1 MKYGLIGK
9 QLSHSFSPELHA
21 RLGNYDYEL
30 FELGEQ
36 ELGDFLHGADIG
48 GINVTIP
55 YKTAVI
61 PHLDGL
67 SDEARLLGSVNTVV
81 RRGGR
86 IVGYNT
92 DIFGM
97 RELISHVG
105 ADVRGKK
112 VLVLG
117 TGGTARTAA
126 FCARDLG
133 ASDIFLVSREK
144 SAHTDLPF
152 QVVDYAGAYGEHSDA
167 EVIINA
173 TPVGM
178 YPRGEDVPIDIEK
191 FPRLSAVID
200 AVYNPLRTKLVSD
213 ARRLGICAEG
223 GLYMLVAQ
231 AVYASALFLDKSPD
245 VESIDVIYRD
255 LLKKKENIILI
266 GMPTSGKN
274 TVGKLLADSTGRP
287 LCVTDDEIER
297 GLGYT
302 ISEYFEHHT
311 EGEFRALEAR
321 TIIGLASQSGAV
333 IATGGGCI
341 LRAESIEALRS
352 TGRIYFIDR
361 SPALLFPTDHRPL
374 ARTRSDIE
382 RLYRSRYML
391 YRSMCDV
398 RVDGDPT
405 PEEVAQR
412 IREDFF
418 GR

>member
-9 QLSHSFSPELHA
+9 RLSHSFSPELHA
-21 RLGNYDYEL
+21 RLGNYDYGL
-30 FELGEQ
+30 FELE
-36 ELGDFLHGADIG
+36 EHEIGDFLHGSDIG
-48 GINVTIP
+48 GVNVTIP
-55 YKTAVI
+55 YKAAVI

-67 SDEARLLGSVNTVV
+67 SDEAALLGSVNTVV

-86 IVGYNT
+86 LIGYNT

-97 RELISHVG
+97 RELIFHAG

-126 FCARDLG
+126 FCVKCLG
-133 ASDIFLVSREK
+133 ASEIFLVSREP
-144 SAHTDLPF
+144 SAHTDMPF
-152 QVVDYAGAYGEHSDA
+152 PVIDYAGAYGAHSDA
-167 EVIINA
+167 DVIINA

-178 YPRGEDVPIDIEK
+178 YPRGEDVPVDVEK
-191 FPRLSAVID
+191 FPRLSAVVD
-200 AVYNPLRTKLVSD
+200 AVYNPLRTRLVSD
-213 ARRLGICAEG
+213 ARRLGIRAEG

-231 AVYASALFLDKSPD
+231 AVYASALFLDTSPD
-245 VESIDVIYRD
+245 AEEIDRIYRE
-255 LLKKKENIILI
+255 LLCEKENIVLI

-274 TVGKLLADSTGRP
+274 TVGKILADSTGRP
-287 LCVTDDEIER
+287 PCVTDDEIER
-297 GLGYT
+297 KLGYT

-311 EGEFRALEAR
+311 EAEFRTLEAN
-321 TIIGLASQSGAV
+321 TIIELASQCGAV

-341 LRAESIEALRS
+341 LRAESVEALRS

-361 SPALLFPTDHRPL
+361 SPALLFPTEHRPL

-391 YRSMCDV
+391 YRSTCDV
-398 RVDGDPT
+398 RIDGDAS
-405 PEEVAQR
+405 PEEVARR